1 MQFVASVGDEEIA
14 FEAPV
19 PLEGKV
25 ESYLQLILTE
35 QVRTLAQ
42 HLARSSKRY
51 PSQMR
56 VGPKYMLLSLA
67 LGTTRARP

>member
-1 MQFVASVGDEEIA
+1 VGDEEIA

-56 VGPKYMLLSLA
+56 VGTEVHAAVVGP
-67 LGTTRARP
+67 GVGP